1 MKKIR
6 LLPALLLL
14 LAAALSLPAAI
25 SLSTTRADWRTAAG
39 GGTGDI
45 VDNLDS
51 GTLDRG
57 TYGITV
63 ANFTAPI
70 FPGANTSSSVDG
82 TGYLTVPLNQTQS
95 RSMTFTFA
103 NSISAFGFDLNPQN
117 SSVGMSVNIAFNNG
131 FSTSYTLP
139 ATDVTEFRGFVSD
152 TAFTSF
158 TLTSSNPFPNVS
170 GMDNVE
176 AFSVVS
182 VPEPS
187 CALLL
192 LLGAPVWILNRRKRV
207 A

>member
-45 VDNLDS
+45 VDNLNS

-57 TYGITV
+57 TYGITL
-63 ANFTAPI
+63 ANFTLAT
-70 FPGANTSSSVDG
+70 FPGVNTNSSVDG

-117 SSVGMSVNIAFNNG
+117 SSVGMSVNVAFNNG

-158 TLTSSNPFPNVS
+158 TLTSSSDGNVS

-176 AFSVVS
+176 AFSVVP